1 MKNQELCASYCAEKR
16 GKMSRKEDHAQNHK
30 GEKKYLL
37 FRLWRYLGRYYPL
50 LIAGFF
56 LMLLSSLLALVGP
69 KLSGKAIDA
78 IGIRAGGVDFE
89 SVFFY
94 AGWMAVFYVFSAFFS
109 YLLSLLTIHL
119 TRKVIYQMRKDVF
132 EKLARLPVSFFD
144 QYQTGDIISVI
155 TYDIDTVNQSLSND
169 FLQIMQSVITVLFS
183 LAMMLSIAPVMVLI
197 FVVTI
202 PISALLTRF
211 ITSRSRPLYRV
222 RSRKLGELNGFVEEM
237 LGGQKTTR
245 AYGRE
250 EQVIAA
256 FDLKNEQAVGA
267 NTKAEY
273 YGTLAGP
280 SVNFMN
286 NTSLALISVFG
297 SLLYLQGGIGIG
309 DISSFVQYSR
319 KFSGPINE
327 TANILGEL
335 QSAFAA
341 AERVFRLMDEIPE
354 KPDEESARVLKEVY
368 GEVALKEVSFAYPS
382 GQEILK
388 DFSLHARAGEQI
400 AIVGPTGAGKTTVI
414 NLLMRFYDIERGC
427 ILLDGEDT
435 YKITRDSL
443 RGAYTMVLQDAWLF
457 HGTIYENLAY
467 GRENITMEEVER
479 AARAAMIYSYIQ
491 KLPEGFQTR
500 ITDNGVHISKG
511 QRQLLTIARAM
522 LSDAHM
528 LILDEA
534 TSNVDTRT
542 EMQIQK
548 AMRSLMA
555 EKTCFVIAHRLST
568 IRGADQILV
577 IQDGR
582 IAEQG
587 NHKELL
593 QKKGLYY
600 QMYHA
605 QFETQT

>member
-1 MKNQELCASYCAEKR
+1 MREKR
-16 GKMSRKEDHAQNHK
+16 VPR
-30 GEKKYLL
+30 KYLFL
-37 FRLWRYLGRYYPL
+37 RLWRYLSRYYV
-50 LIAGFF
+50 LIGAGGI
-56 LMLLSSLLALVGP
+56 LMLLSNVLALLGP

-89 SVFFY
+89 KVFY
-94 AGWMAVFYVFSAFFS
+94 YVGWMAVFYVFSAFFS
-109 YLLSLLTIHL
+109 YLLSLLTIRL
-119 TRKVIYQMRKDVF
+119 TRKVIYQMRRDVF
-132 EKLARLPVSFFD
+132 EKLSRLPVSFFD
-144 QYQTGDIISVI
+144 RYQTGDIISII

-169 FLQIMQSVITVLFS
+169 LLQIMQSVITVLFS
-183 LAMMLSIAPVMVLI
+183 LVMMLSIAPVMVLI
-197 FVVTI
+197 FVITI
-202 PISALLTRF
+202 PISVLLTRF
-211 ITSRSRPLYRV
+211 IASRSRPLYRNKKK
-222 RSRKLGELNGFVEEM
+222 KLGELNGFVEEM
-237 LGGQKTTR
+237 LNGQKTTR

-250 EQVIAA
+250 EQVIDA
-256 FDLKNEQAVGA
+256 FDRKNGEAVET

-297 SLLYLQGGIGIG
+297 SLLYLRGGIGIG

-327 TANILGEL
+327 TANIIGEL

-341 AERVFRLMDEIPE
+341 AERVFRLMDELPE
-354 KPDEESARVLKEVY
+354 KPDEESARILQEVY
-368 GEVALKEVSFAYPS
+368 GEVEIRDVSFGYTA
-382 GQEILK
+382 GEQILK
-388 DFSLHARAGEQI
+388 DFNLHARGGEQI

-414 NLLMRFYDIERGC
+414 NLLMRFYDVDKGC

-435 YKITRDSL
+435 YRITRDSL
-443 RGAYTMVLQDAWLF
+443 RSAYTMVLQDAWLF
-457 HGTIYENLAY
+457 HGTIYENLTY
-467 GRENITMEEVER
+467 GRENITRKEVEQ
-479 AARAAMIYSYIQ
+479 AAKAAMIYSYIE
-491 KLPEGFQTR
+491 KLPEGFETVLS
-500 ITDNGVHISKG
+500 DNGVHISKG

-555 EKTCFVIAHRLST
+555 DKTCFVIAHRLST
-568 IRGADQILV
+568 IRNADLILV
-577 IQDGR
+577 VKDGR

-587 NHKELL
+587 NHRELL
-593 QKKGLYY
+593 ARRGLYY

-605 QFETQT
+605 QFEGAEQPL

>member
-1 MKNQELCASYCAEKR
+1 MREKR
-16 GKMSRKEDHAQNHK
+16 VPRK
-30 GEKKYLL
+30 YFFL
-37 FRLWRYLGRYYPL
+37 RLWRYLSRYYV
-50 LIAGFF
+50 LIGAGGI
-56 LMLLSSLLALVGP
+56 LMLLSNVLALLGP

-89 SVFFY
+89 KVFY
-94 AGWMAVFYVFSAFFS
+94 YVGWMAVFYVFSAFFS
-109 YLLSLLTIHL
+109 YLLSLLTIRL
-119 TRKVIYQMRKDVF
+119 TRKVIYQMRRDVF
-132 EKLARLPVSFFD
+132 EKLSRLPVSFFD
-144 QYQTGDIISVI
+144 RYQTGDIISII

-169 FLQIMQSVITVLFS
+169 LLQIMQSVITVLFS
-183 LAMMLSIAPVMVLI
+183 LVMMLSIAPVMVLI
-197 FVVTI
+197 FVITI
-202 PISALLTRF
+202 PISVLLTRF
-211 ITSRSRPLYRV
+211 ITSRSRPLYRI
-222 RSRKLGELNGFVEEM
+222 RSKKLGELNGFVEEM
-237 LGGQKTTR
+237 LNGQKTTR

-250 EQVIAA
+250 EQVIDA
-256 FDLKNEQAVGA
+256 FDRKNGEAAEA

-297 SLLYLQGGIGIG
+297 SLLYLRGGIGIG

-327 TANILGEL
+327 TANIIGEL

-341 AERVFRLMDEIPE
+341 AERVFRLMDELPE
-354 KPDEESARVLKEVY
+354 KPDEESARILQEVY
-368 GEVALKEVSFAYPS
+368 GEVEIRDVSFGYTA
-382 GQEILK
+382 GEQILK
-388 DFSLHARAGEQI
+388 DFNLHARGGEQI

-414 NLLMRFYDIERGC
+414 NLLMRFYDVDKGC

-435 YKITRDSL
+435 CRITRDSL
-443 RGAYTMVLQDAWLF
+443 RSAYTMVLQDAWLF
-457 HGTIYENLAY
+457 HGTIYENLTY
-467 GRENITMEEVER
+467 GRENITRKEVEQ
-479 AARAAMIYSYIQ
+479 AAKAAMIYSYIE
-491 KLPEGFQTR
+491 KLPEGFETVLS
-500 ITDNGVHISKG
+500 DNGVHISKG

-555 EKTCFVIAHRLST
+555 DKTCFVIAHRLST
-568 IRGADQILV
+568 IRNADLILV
-577 IQDGR
+577 VKDGR

-587 NHKELL
+587 NHRELL
-593 QKKGLYY
+593 ARRGLYY

-605 QFETQT
+605 QFEGAEQPL

>member
-1 MKNQELCASYCAEKR
+1 MREKR
-16 GKMSRKEDHAQNHK
+16 VPR
-30 GEKKYLL
+30 KYLFL
-37 FRLWRYLGRYYPL
+37 RLWRYLSRYYV
-50 LIAGFF
+50 LIGAGGI
-56 LMLLSSLLALVGP
+56 LMLLSNVLALLGP

-89 SVFFY
+89 KVFY
-94 AGWMAVFYVFSAFFS
+94 YVGWMAVFYVFSAFFS
-109 YLLSLLTIHL
+109 YLLSLLTIRL
-119 TRKVIYQMRKDVF
+119 TRKVIYQMRRDVF
-132 EKLARLPVSFFD
+132 EKLSRLPVSFFD
-144 QYQTGDIISVI
+144 RYQTGDIISII

-169 FLQIMQSVITVLFS
+169 LLQIMQSVITVLFS
-183 LAMMLSIAPVMVLI
+183 LVMMLSIAPVMVLI
-197 FVVTI
+197 FVITI
-202 PISALLTRF
+202 PISVLLTRF
-211 ITSRSRPLYRV
+211 ITSRSRPLYRI
-222 RSRKLGELNGFVEEM
+222 RSKKLGELNGFVEEM
-237 LGGQKTTR
+237 LNGQKTTR

-250 EQVIAA
+250 EQVIDA
-256 FDLKNEQAVGA
+256 FDRKNGEAVET

-297 SLLYLQGGIGIG
+297 SLLYLRGGIGIG

-327 TANILGEL
+327 TANIIGEL

-341 AERVFRLMDEIPE
+341 AERVFRLMDELPE
-354 KPDEESARVLKEVY
+354 KPDEESARILQEVY
-368 GEVALKEVSFAYPS
+368 GEVEIRDVSFGYTA
-382 GQEILK
+382 GEQILK
-388 DFSLHARAGEQI
+388 DFNLHARGGEQI

-414 NLLMRFYDIERGC
+414 NLLMRFYDVDKGY

-435 YKITRDSL
+435 YRITRDSL
-443 RGAYTMVLQDAWLF
+443 RSAYTMVLQDAWLF
-457 HGTIYENLAY
+457 HGTIYENLTY
-467 GRENITMEEVER
+467 GRENITRKEVEQ
-479 AARAAMIYSYIQ
+479 AAKAAMIYSYIE
-491 KLPEGFQTR
+491 KLPEGFETVLS
-500 ITDNGVHISKG
+500 DNGVHISKG

-555 EKTCFVIAHRLST
+555 DKTCFVIAHRLST
-568 IRGADQILV
+568 IRNADLILV
-577 IQDGR
+577 VKDGR

-587 NHKELL
+587 NHRELL
-593 QKKGLYY
+593 ARRGLYY

-605 QFETQT
+605 QFEGAEQPL

>member
-1 MKNQELCASYCAEKR
+1 MREKR
-16 GKMSRKEDHAQNHK
+16 VPR
-30 GEKKYLL
+30 KYLFL
-37 FRLWRYLGRYYPL
+37 RLWRYLSRYYV
-50 LIAGFF
+50 LIGAGGI
-56 LMLLSSLLALVGP
+56 LMLLSNGLALLGP

-89 SVFFY
+89 KVFY
-94 AGWMAVFYVFSAFFS
+94 YVGWMAVFYVFSAFFS
-109 YLLSLLTIHL
+109 YLLSLLTIRL
-119 TRKVIYQMRKDVF
+119 TRKVIYQMRRDVF
-132 EKLARLPVSFFD
+132 EKLSRLPVSFFD
-144 QYQTGDIISVI
+144 RYQTGDIISII

-169 FLQIMQSVITVLFS
+169 LLQIMQSVITVLFS
-183 LAMMLSIAPVMVLI
+183 LVMMLSIAPVMVLI
-197 FVVTI
+197 FVITI
-202 PISALLTRF
+202 PISVLLTRF
-211 ITSRSRPLYRV
+211 ITSRSRPLYRI
-222 RSRKLGELNGFVEEM
+222 RSKKLGELNGFVEEM
-237 LGGQKTTR
+237 LNGQKTTR

-250 EQVIAA
+250 EQVIDA
-256 FDLKNEQAVGA
+256 FDRKNGEAVET

-297 SLLYLQGGIGIG
+297 SLLYLRGGIGIG

-327 TANILGEL
+327 TANIIGEL

-341 AERVFRLMDEIPE
+341 AERVFRLMDELPE
-354 KPDEESARVLKEVY
+354 KPDEESARILQEVY
-368 GEVALKEVSFAYPS
+368 GEVEIRDVSFGYTA
-382 GQEILK
+382 GEQILK
-388 DFSLHARAGEQI
+388 DFNLHARGGEQI

-414 NLLMRFYDIERGC
+414 NLLMRFYDVDKGC

-435 YKITRDSL
+435 CRITRDSL
-443 RGAYTMVLQDAWLF
+443 RSAYTMVLQDAWLF
-457 HGTIYENLAY
+457 HGTIYENLTY
-467 GRENITMEEVER
+467 GRENITRKEVEQ
-479 AARAAMIYSYIQ
+479 AAKAAMIYSYIE
-491 KLPEGFQTR
+491 KLPEGFETVLS
-500 ITDNGVHISKG
+500 DNGVHISKG

-555 EKTCFVIAHRLST
+555 DKTCFVIAHRLST
-568 IRGADQILV
+568 IRNADLILV
-577 IQDGR
+577 VKDGR

-587 NHKELL
+587 NHRELL
-593 QKKGLYY
+593 ARRGLYY

-605 QFETQT
+605 QFEGAEQPL

>member
-1 MKNQELCASYCAEKR
+1 MREKR
-16 GKMSRKEDHAQNHK
+16 VPR
-30 GEKKYLL
+30 KYLFL
-37 FRLWRYLGRYYPL
+37 RLWRYLSRYYV
-50 LIAGFF
+50 LIGAGGI
-56 LMLLSSLLALVGP
+56 LMLLSNVLALLGP

-89 SVFFY
+89 KVFY
-94 AGWMAVFYVFSAFFS
+94 YVGWMAVFYVFSAFFS
-109 YLLSLLTIHL
+109 YLLSLLTIRL
-119 TRKVIYQMRKDVF
+119 TRKVIYQMRRDVF
-132 EKLARLPVSFFD
+132 EKLSRLPVSFFD
-144 QYQTGDIISVI
+144 RYQTGDIISII

-169 FLQIMQSVITVLFS
+169 LLQIMQSVITVLFS
-183 LAMMLSIAPVMVLI
+183 LVMMLSIAPVMVLI
-197 FVVTI
+197 FVITI
-202 PISALLTRF
+202 PISVLLTRF
-211 ITSRSRPLYRV
+211 ITSRSRPLYRI
-222 RSRKLGELNGFVEEM
+222 RSKKLGELNGFVEEM
-237 LGGQKTTR
+237 LNGQKTTR

-250 EQVIAA
+250 EQVIDA
-256 FDLKNEQAVGA
+256 FDRKNGEAVET

-297 SLLYLQGGIGIG
+297 SLLYLRGGIGIG

-327 TANILGEL
+327 TANIIGEL

-341 AERVFRLMDEIPE
+341 AERVFRLMDELPE
-354 KPDEESARVLKEVY
+354 KPDEESARILQEVY
-368 GEVALKEVSFAYPS
+368 GEVEIRDVSFGYTA
-382 GQEILK
+382 GEQILK
-388 DFSLHARAGEQI
+388 DFNLHARGGEQI

-414 NLLMRFYDIERGC
+414 NLLMRFYDVDKGC

-435 YKITRDSL
+435 CRITRDSL
-443 RGAYTMVLQDAWLF
+443 RSAYTMVLQDAWLF
-457 HGTIYENLAY
+457 HGTIYENLTY
-467 GRENITMEEVER
+467 GRENITRKEVEQ
-479 AARAAMIYSYIQ
+479 AAKAAMIYSYIE
-491 KLPEGFQTR
+491 KLPEGFETVLS
-500 ITDNGVHISKG
+500 DNGVHISKG

-555 EKTCFVIAHRLST
+555 DKTCFVIAHRLST
-568 IRGADQILV
+568 IRNADLILV
-577 IQDGR
+577 VKDGR

-587 NHKELL
+587 NHRELL
-593 QKKGLYY
+593 ARRGLYY

-605 QFETQT
+605 QFEGAEQPL

>member
-1 MKNQELCASYCAEKR
+1 MREKR
-16 GKMSRKEDHAQNHK
+16 VPRK
-30 GEKKYLL
+30 YFFL
-37 FRLWRYLGRYYPL
+37 RLWRYLSRYYV
-50 LIAGFF
+50 LIGAGGI
-56 LMLLSSLLALVGP
+56 LMLLSNVLALLGP

-89 SVFFY
+89 KVFY
-94 AGWMAVFYVFSAFFS
+94 YVGWMAVFYVFSAFFS
-109 YLLSLLTIHL
+109 YLLSLLTIRL
-119 TRKVIYQMRKDVF
+119 TRKVIYQMRRDVF
-132 EKLARLPVSFFD
+132 EKLSRLPVSFFD
-144 QYQTGDIISVI
+144 RYQTGDIISII

-169 FLQIMQSVITVLFS
+169 LLQIMQSVITVLFS
-183 LAMMLSIAPVMVLI
+183 LVMMLSIAPVMVLI
-197 FVVTI
+197 FVITI
-202 PISALLTRF
+202 PISVLLTRF
-211 ITSRSRPLYRV
+211 ITSRSRPLYRI
-222 RSRKLGELNGFVEEM
+222 RSKKLGELNGFVEEM
-237 LGGQKTTR
+237 LNGQKTTR

-250 EQVIAA
+250 EQVIDA
-256 FDLKNEQAVGA
+256 FDRKNGEAVET

-297 SLLYLQGGIGIG
+297 SLLYLRGGIGIG

-327 TANILGEL
+327 TANIIGEL

-341 AERVFRLMDEIPE
+341 AERVFRLMDELPE
-354 KPDEESARVLKEVY
+354 KPDEESARILQEVY
-368 GEVALKEVSFAYPS
+368 GEVEIRDVSFGYTA
-382 GQEILK
+382 GEQILK
-388 DFSLHARAGEQI
+388 DFNLHARGGEQI

-414 NLLMRFYDIERGC
+414 NLLMRFYDVDKGC

-435 YKITRDSL
+435 YRITRDSL
-443 RGAYTMVLQDAWLF
+443 RSAYTMVLQDAWLF
-457 HGTIYENLAY
+457 HGTIYENLTY
-467 GRENITMEEVER
+467 GRENITRKEVEQ
-479 AARAAMIYSYIQ
+479 AAKAAMIYSYIE
-491 KLPEGFQTR
+491 KLPEGFETVLS
-500 ITDNGVHISKG
+500 DNGVHISKG

-555 EKTCFVIAHRLST
+555 DKTCFVIAHRLST
-568 IRGADQILV
+568 IRNADLILV
-577 IQDGR
+577 VKDGR

-587 NHKELL
+587 NHRELL
-593 QKKGLYY
+593 ARRGLYY

-605 QFETQT
+605 QFEGAEQPL

>member
-1 MKNQELCASYCAEKR
+1 MDEKKKAPR
-16 GKMSRKEDHAQNHK
+16 
-30 GEKKYLL
+30 KYLL
-37 FRLWRYLGRYYPL
+37 FRLWRYLGRYYF
-50 LIAGFF
+50 LIAAGLV
-56 LMLLSSLLALVGP
+56 LMLLSNVLALFGP

-89 SVFFY
+89 KVFY
-94 AGWMAVFYVFSAFFS
+94 YVGWMVVLYVLSAFFS

-119 TRKVIYQMRKDVF
+119 TRKVIYRMRRDVF
-132 EKLARLPVSFFD
+132 ENLSRLPVAFFD
-144 QYQTGDIISVI
+144 QYQTGDIISII

-169 FLQIMQSVITVLFS
+169 FLQIMQSVVTVLFS
-183 LAMMLSIAPVMVLI
+183 LVMMLSIAPVMVLI

-202 PISALLTRF
+202 PVSILLTKF
-211 ITSRSRPLYRV
+211 ITSRSRPLFRV
-222 RSRKLGELNGFVEEM
+222 RSKKLGELNGFVEEM
-237 LGGQKTTR
+237 LNGQKTTR

-250 EQVIAA
+250 EQVVGA
-256 FDLKNEQAVGA
+256 FDEKNKEAVDA

-286 NTSLALISVFG
+286 NTSLALISVAG

-327 TANILGEL
+327 AANIIGEL

-341 AERVFRLMDEIPE
+341 AERVFRLMDEMPE
-354 KPDEESARVLKEVY
+354 KPDDEKAHILKEVY
-368 GEVALKEVSFAYPS
+368 GEVLLKDVSFGYQPDQPILKEFN
-382 GQEILK
+382 
-388 DFSLHARAGEQI
+388 LHAKAGQQI

-414 NLLMRFYDIERGC
+414 NLLMRFYDIDKGC
-427 ILLDGEDT
+427 ILLDGQDT
-435 YKITRDSL
+435 YQIQRDSL

-457 HGTIYENLAY
+457 HGTIYENLSY
-467 GRENITMEEVER
+467 GRENLTMEEVEQ
-479 AARAAMIYSYIQ
+479 AAKAAMIYSYIE
-491 KLPEGFQTR
+491 KLPEGFRTQLS
-500 ITDNGVHISKG
+500 DNGVHISKG

-522 LSDAHM
+522 LSDARM

-542 EMQIQK
+542 EMKIQK

-555 EKTCFVIAHRLST
+555 DKTCFVIAHRLST
-568 IRGADQILV
+568 IRHADLILV
-577 IQDGR
+577 VQDGR
-582 IAEQG
+582 IGEQG
-587 NHKELL
+587 SHEELME
-593 QKKGLYY
+593 KRGMYY
-600 QMYHA
+600 QMYDA
-605 QFETQT
+605 QFEGAL

>member
-1 MKNQELCASYCAEKR
+1 MDEKKKAPR
-16 GKMSRKEDHAQNHK
+16 
-30 GEKKYLL
+30 KYLL
-37 FRLWRYLGRYYPL
+37 FRLWRYLGRYYF
-50 LIAGFF
+50 LIAAGLV
-56 LMLLSSLLALVGP
+56 LMLLSNVLALFGP

-89 SVFFY
+89 KVFY
-94 AGWMAVFYVFSAFFS
+94 YVGWMVVLYVLSAFFS

-119 TRKVIYQMRKDVF
+119 TRKVIYRMRRDVF
-132 EKLARLPVSFFD
+132 ENLSRLPVAFFD
-144 QYQTGDIISVI
+144 QYQTGDIISII

-169 FLQIMQSVITVLFS
+169 FLQIMQSVVTVLFS
-183 LAMMLSIAPVMVLI
+183 LVMMLSIAPVMVLI

-202 PISALLTRF
+202 PVSILLTKF
-211 ITSRSRPLYRV
+211 ITSRSRPLFRV
-222 RSRKLGELNGFVEEM
+222 RSKKLGELNGFVEEM
-237 LGGQKTTR
+237 LNGQKTTR

-250 EQVIAA
+250 EQVVGA
-256 FDLKNEQAVGA
+256 FDEKNKEAVDA

-286 NTSLALISVFG
+286 NTSLALISVAG

-327 TANILGEL
+327 AANIIGEL

-341 AERVFRLMDEIPE
+341 AERVFRLMDEMPE
-354 KPDEESARVLKEVY
+354 KPDDEKAHILKEVY
-368 GEVALKEVSFAYPS
+368 GEVLLKDVSFGYQPDQPILKEFN
-382 GQEILK
+382 
-388 DFSLHARAGEQI
+388 LHAKAGRQI

-414 NLLMRFYDIERGC
+414 NLLMRFYDIDKGC
-427 ILLDGEDT
+427 ILLDGQDT
-435 YKITRDSL
+435 YQIQRDSL

-457 HGTIYENLAY
+457 HGTIYENLSY
-467 GRENITMEEVER
+467 GRENLTMEEVEQ
-479 AARAAMIYSYIQ
+479 AAKAAMIYSYIE
-491 KLPEGFQTR
+491 KLPEGFRTQLS
-500 ITDNGVHISKG
+500 DNGVHISKG

-522 LSDAHM
+522 LSDARM

-542 EMQIQK
+542 EMKIQK

-555 EKTCFVIAHRLST
+555 DKTCFVIAHRLST
-568 IRGADQILV
+568 IRHADLILV
-577 IQDGR
+577 VQDGR

-587 NHKELL
+587 SHEELME
-593 QKKGLYY
+593 KRGMYY
-600 QMYHA
+600 QMYDA
-605 QFETQT
+605 QFEGAL

>member
-1 MKNQELCASYCAEKR
+1 MREKR
-16 GKMSRKEDHAQNHK
+16 VPR
-30 GEKKYLL
+30 KYLFL
-37 FRLWRYLGRYYPL
+37 RLWRYLSRYYV
-50 LIAGFF
+50 LIGAGGI
-56 LMLLSSLLALVGP
+56 LMLLSNVLALLGP

-89 SVFFY
+89 KVFY
-94 AGWMAVFYVFSAFFS
+94 YVGWMAVFYVFSAFFS
-109 YLLSLLTIHL
+109 YLLSLLTIRL
-119 TRKVIYQMRKDVF
+119 TRKVIYQMRRDVF
-132 EKLARLPVSFFD
+132 EKLSRLPVSFFD
-144 QYQTGDIISVI
+144 RYQTGDIISII

-169 FLQIMQSVITVLFS
+169 LLQIMQSVITVLFS
-183 LAMMLSIAPVMVLI
+183 LVMMLSIAPVMVLI
-197 FVVTI
+197 FVITI
-202 PISALLTRF
+202 PISVLLTRF
-211 ITSRSRPLYRV
+211 IASRSRPLYRI
-222 RSRKLGELNGFVEEM
+222 RSKKLGELNGFVEEM
-237 LGGQKTTR
+237 LNGQKTTR

-250 EQVIAA
+250 EQVIDA
-256 FDLKNEQAVGA
+256 FDRKNGEAVET

-297 SLLYLQGGIGIG
+297 SLLYLRGGIGIG

-327 TANILGEL
+327 TANIIGEL

-341 AERVFRLMDEIPE
+341 AERVFRLMDELPE
-354 KPDEESARVLKEVY
+354 KPDEESARILQEVY
-368 GEVALKEVSFAYPS
+368 GEVEIRDVSFGYTA
-382 GQEILK
+382 GEQILK
-388 DFSLHARAGEQI
+388 DFNPHARGGEQI

-414 NLLMRFYDIERGC
+414 NLLMRFYDVDKGC

-435 YKITRDSL
+435 YRITRDSL
-443 RGAYTMVLQDAWLF
+443 RSAYTMVLQDAWLF
-457 HGTIYENLAY
+457 HGTIYENLTY
-467 GRENITMEEVER
+467 GRENITRKEVEQ
-479 AARAAMIYSYIQ
+479 AAKAAMIYSYIE
-491 KLPEGFQTR
+491 KLPEGFETVLS
-500 ITDNGVHISKG
+500 DNGVHISKG

-555 EKTCFVIAHRLST
+555 DKTCFVIAHRLST
-568 IRGADQILV
+568 IRNADLILV
-577 IQDGR
+577 VKDGR

-587 NHKELL
+587 NHRELL
-593 QKKGLYY
+593 ARRGLYY

-605 QFETQT
+605 QFEGAEQPL

>member
-1 MKNQELCASYCAEKR
+1 MKDEAVKSETMKSEAMKQEQK
-16 GKMSRKEDHAQNHK
+16 K
-30 GEKKYLL
+30 GVHKKYLL
-37 FRLWRYLGRYYPL
+37 FRLWRYLSRYYL
-50 LIAGFF
+50 LLAAGFL
-56 LMLLSSLLALVGP
+56 LMLLSNVLALLGP
-69 KLSGKAIDA
+69 RLSGKAIDA

-89 SVFFY
+89 RVFYY
-94 AGWMAVFYVFSAFFS
+94 AGWMALFYVFSAFFS

-132 EKLARLPVSFFD
+132 ENLARLPVSFFD
-144 QYQTGDIISVI
+144 RYQTGDIISII

-183 LAMMLSIAPVMVLI
+183 LVMMLSIAPVMVLI

-211 ITSRSRPLYRV
+211 ITSRSRPLFRV
-222 RSRKLGELNGFVEEM
+222 RSKKLGELNGFVEEM
-237 LGGQKTTR
+237 LNGQKTTR

-250 EQVIAA
+250 EQVIGA
-256 FDLKNEQAVGA
+256 FDRKNGEAVDA

-286 NTSLALISVFG
+286 NTSLALISVVG
-297 SLLYLQGGIGIG
+297 SLLYLKGGIGIG

-341 AERVFRLMDEIPE
+341 AERVFRLMDELPE
-354 KPDEESARVLKEVY
+354 KPDEESARILQEVY
-368 GEVALKEVSFAYPS
+368 GEVALKEVSFGYQP

-388 DFSLHARAGEQI
+388 DLNLHARAGEQI

-414 NLLMRFYDIERGC
+414 NLLMRFYDVDKGC

-435 YKITRDSL
+435 YQIQRDSL

-479 AARAAMIYSYIQ
+479 AAKAAMIYSYIQ
-491 KLPEGFQTR
+491 KLPEGFQTQL
-500 ITDNGVHISKG
+500 TDNGVHISKG

-542 EMQIQK
+542 EMQIQE

-568 IRGADQILV
+568 IRNADQILV
-577 IQDGR
+577 IRDGR

-587 NHKELL
+587 NHRELL
-593 QKKGLYY
+593 RKKGVYY

-605 QFETQT
+605 QFEGTPYGI

>member
-1 MKNQELCASYCAEKR
+1 MTREMDEKKKAPR
-16 GKMSRKEDHAQNHK
+16 
-30 GEKKYLL
+30 KYLL
-37 FRLWRYLGRYYPL
+37 FRLWRYLGRYYF
-50 LIAGFF
+50 LIAAGLV
-56 LMLLSSLLALVGP
+56 LMLLSNVLALFGP

-89 SVFFY
+89 KVFY
-94 AGWMAVFYVFSAFFS
+94 YVGWMVVLYVLSAFFS

-119 TRKVIYQMRKDVF
+119 TRKVIYRMRRDVF
-132 EKLARLPVSFFD
+132 ENLSRLPVAFFD
-144 QYQTGDIISVI
+144 QYQTGDIISII

-169 FLQIMQSVITVLFS
+169 FLQIMQSVVTVLFS
-183 LAMMLSIAPVMVLI
+183 LVMMLSIAPVMVLI

-202 PISALLTRF
+202 PVSILLTKF
-211 ITSRSRPLYRV
+211 ITSRSRPLFRV
-222 RSRKLGELNGFVEEM
+222 RSKKLGELNGFVEEM
-237 LGGQKTTR
+237 LNGQKTTR

-250 EQVIAA
+250 EQVVGA
-256 FDLKNEQAVGA
+256 FDEKNKEAVDA

-286 NTSLALISVFG
+286 NTSLALISVAG

-327 TANILGEL
+327 AANIIGEL

-341 AERVFRLMDEIPE
+341 AERVFRLMDEMPE
-354 KPDEESARVLKEVY
+354 KSDDEKAHILKEVY
-368 GEVALKEVSFAYPS
+368 GEVLLKDVSFGYQPDQPILKEFN
-382 GQEILK
+382 
-388 DFSLHARAGEQI
+388 LHAKAGRQI

-414 NLLMRFYDIERGC
+414 NLLMRFYDIDKGC
-427 ILLDGEDT
+427 ILLDGQDT
-435 YKITRDSL
+435 YQIQRDSL

-457 HGTIYENLAY
+457 HGTIYENLSY
-467 GRENITMEEVER
+467 GRENLTMEEVEQ
-479 AARAAMIYSYIQ
+479 AAKAAMIYSYIE
-491 KLPEGFQTR
+491 KLPEGFRTQLS
-500 ITDNGVHISKG
+500 DNGVHISKG

-522 LSDAHM
+522 LSDARM

-542 EMQIQK
+542 EMKIQK

-555 EKTCFVIAHRLST
+555 DKTCFVIAHRLST
-568 IRGADQILV
+568 IRHADLILV
-577 IQDGR
+577 VQDGR

-587 NHKELL
+587 SHEELME
-593 QKKGLYY
+593 KRGMYY
-600 QMYHA
+600 QMYDA
-605 QFETQT
+605 QFEGAL

>member
-1 MKNQELCASYCAEKR
+1 
-16 GKMSRKEDHAQNHK
+16 
-30 GEKKYLL
+30 
-37 FRLWRYLGRYYPL
+37 
-50 LIAGFF
+50 
-56 LMLLSSLLALVGP
+56 MLLSNVLALLGP

-89 SVFFY
+89 KVFY
-94 AGWMAVFYVFSAFFS
+94 YVGWMAVFYVFSAFFS
-109 YLLSLLTIHL
+109 YLLSLLTIRL
-119 TRKVIYQMRKDVF
+119 TRKVIYQMRRDVF
-132 EKLARLPVSFFD
+132 EKLSRLPVSFFD
-144 QYQTGDIISVI
+144 RYQTGDIISII

-169 FLQIMQSVITVLFS
+169 LLQIMQSVITVLFS
-183 LAMMLSIAPVMVLI
+183 LVMMLSIAPVMVLI
-197 FVVTI
+197 FVITI
-202 PISALLTRF
+202 PISVLLTRF
-211 ITSRSRPLYRV
+211 ITSRSRPLYRI
-222 RSRKLGELNGFVEEM
+222 RSKKLGELNGFVEEM
-237 LGGQKTTR
+237 LNGQKTTR

-250 EQVIAA
+250 EQVIDA
-256 FDLKNEQAVGA
+256 FDRKNGEAVET

-297 SLLYLQGGIGIG
+297 SLLYLRGGIGIG

-327 TANILGEL
+327 TANIIGEL

-341 AERVFRLMDEIPE
+341 AERVFRLMDELPE
-354 KPDEESARVLKEVY
+354 KPDEESARILQEVY
-368 GEVALKEVSFAYPS
+368 GEVEIRDVSFGYTA
-382 GQEILK
+382 GEQILK
-388 DFSLHARAGEQI
+388 DFNLHARGGEQI

-414 NLLMRFYDIERGC
+414 NLLMRFYDVDKGC

-435 YKITRDSL
+435 YRITRDSL
-443 RGAYTMVLQDAWLF
+443 RSAYTMVLQDAWLF
-457 HGTIYENLAY
+457 HGTIYENLTY
-467 GRENITMEEVER
+467 GRENITRKEVEQ
-479 AARAAMIYSYIQ
+479 AAKAAMIYSYIE
-491 KLPEGFQTR
+491 KLPEGFETVLS
-500 ITDNGVHISKG
+500 DNGVHISKG

-555 EKTCFVIAHRLST
+555 DKTCFVIAHRLST
-568 IRGADQILV
+568 IRNADLILV
-577 IQDGR
+577 VKDGR

-587 NHKELL
+587 NHRELL
-593 QKKGLYY
+593 ARRGLYY

-605 QFETQT
+605 QFEGAEQPL

>member
-1 MKNQELCASYCAEKR
+1 MREKR
-16 GKMSRKEDHAQNHK
+16 VPR
-30 GEKKYLL
+30 KYLFL
-37 FRLWRYLGRYYPL
+37 RLWRYLSRYYV
-50 LIAGFF
+50 LIGAGGI
-56 LMLLSSLLALVGP
+56 LMLLSNVLALLGP

-89 SVFFY
+89 KVFY
-94 AGWMAVFYVFSAFFS
+94 YVGWMAVFYVFSAFFS
-109 YLLSLLTIHL
+109 YLLSLLTIRL
-119 TRKVIYQMRKDVF
+119 TRKVIYQMRRDVF
-132 EKLARLPVSFFD
+132 EKLSRLPVSFFD
-144 QYQTGDIISVI
+144 RYQTGDIISII

-169 FLQIMQSVITVLFS
+169 LLQIMQSVITVLFS
-183 LAMMLSIAPVMVLI
+183 LVMMLSIAPVMVLI
-197 FVVTI
+197 FVITI
-202 PISALLTRF
+202 PISVLLTRF
-211 ITSRSRPLYRV
+211 IASRSRPLYRI
-222 RSRKLGELNGFVEEM
+222 RSKKLGELNGFVEEM
-237 LGGQKTTR
+237 LNGQKTTR

-250 EQVIAA
+250 EQVIDA
-256 FDLKNEQAVGA
+256 FDRKNGEAVET

-297 SLLYLQGGIGIG
+297 SLLYLRGGIGIG

-327 TANILGEL
+327 TANIIGEL

-341 AERVFRLMDEIPE
+341 AERVFRLMDELPE
-354 KPDEESARVLKEVY
+354 KPDEESARILQEVY
-368 GEVALKEVSFAYPS
+368 GEVEIRDVSFGYTA
-382 GQEILK
+382 GEQILK
-388 DFSLHARAGEQI
+388 DFNLHARGGEQI

-414 NLLMRFYDIERGC
+414 NLLMRFYDVDKGC

-435 YKITRDSL
+435 YRITRDSL
-443 RGAYTMVLQDAWLF
+443 RSAYTMVLQDAWLF
-457 HGTIYENLAY
+457 HGTIYENLTY
-467 GRENITMEEVER
+467 GRENITRKEVEQ
-479 AARAAMIYSYIQ
+479 AAKAAMIYSYIE
-491 KLPEGFQTR
+491 KLPEGFETVLS
-500 ITDNGVHISKG
+500 DNGVHISKG

-555 EKTCFVIAHRLST
+555 DKTCFVIAHRLST
-568 IRGADQILV
+568 IRNADLILV
-577 IQDGR
+577 VKDGR

-587 NHKELL
+587 NHRELL
-593 QKKGLYY
+593 ARRGLYY

-605 QFETQT
+605 QFEGAEQPL

>member
-1 MKNQELCASYCAEKR
+1 MREKR
-16 GKMSRKEDHAQNHK
+16 VPR
-30 GEKKYLL
+30 KYLFL
-37 FRLWRYLGRYYPL
+37 RLWRYLSRYYV
-50 LIAGFF
+50 LIGAGGI
-56 LMLLSSLLALVGP
+56 LMLLSNVLALLGP

-89 SVFFY
+89 KVFY
-94 AGWMAVFYVFSAFFS
+94 YVGWMAVFYVFSAFFS
-109 YLLSLLTIHL
+109 YLLSLLTIRL
-119 TRKVIYQMRKDVF
+119 TRKVIYQMRRDVF
-132 EKLARLPVSFFD
+132 EKLSRLPVSFFD
-144 QYQTGDIISVI
+144 RYQTGDIISII

-169 FLQIMQSVITVLFS
+169 LLQIMQSVITVLFS
-183 LAMMLSIAPVMVLI
+183 LVMMLSIAPVMVLI
-197 FVVTI
+197 FVITI
-202 PISALLTRF
+202 PISVLLTRF
-211 ITSRSRPLYRV
+211 IASRSRPLYRI
-222 RSRKLGELNGFVEEM
+222 RSKKLGELNGFVEEM
-237 LGGQKTTR
+237 LNGQKTTR

-250 EQVIAA
+250 EQVIDA
-256 FDLKNEQAVGA
+256 FDRKNGEAVET

-297 SLLYLQGGIGIG
+297 SLLYLRGGIGIG

-327 TANILGEL
+327 TANIIGEL

-341 AERVFRLMDEIPE
+341 AERVFRLMDELPE
-354 KPDEESARVLKEVY
+354 KPDEESARILQEVY
-368 GEVALKEVSFAYPS
+368 GEVEIRDVSFGYTA
-382 GQEILK
+382 GEQILK
-388 DFSLHARAGEQI
+388 DFNLHARGGEQI

-414 NLLMRFYDIERGC
+414 NLLMRFYDVDKGY
-427 ILLDGEDT
+427 ILLDREDT
-435 YKITRDSL
+435 YRITRDSL
-443 RGAYTMVLQDAWLF
+443 RSAYTMVLQDAWLF
-457 HGTIYENLAY
+457 HGTIYENLTY
-467 GRENITMEEVER
+467 GRENITRKEVEQ
-479 AARAAMIYSYIQ
+479 AAKAAMIYSYIE
-491 KLPEGFQTR
+491 KLPEGFETVLS
-500 ITDNGVHISKG
+500 DNGVHISKG

-555 EKTCFVIAHRLST
+555 DKTCFVIAHRLST
-568 IRGADQILV
+568 IRNADLILV
-577 IQDGR
+577 VKDGR

-587 NHKELL
+587 NHRELL
-593 QKKGLYY
+593 ARRGLYY

-605 QFETQT
+605 QFEGAEQPL

>member
-1 MKNQELCASYCAEKR
+1 M
-16 GKMSRKEDHAQNHK
+16 D
-30 GEKKYLL
+30 EKKKAPRKCLL
-37 FRLWRYLGRYYPL
+37 FRLWRYLGRYYF
-50 LIAGFF
+50 LIAAGLV
-56 LMLLSSLLALVGP
+56 LMLLSNVLALFGP

-89 SVFFY
+89 KVFY
-94 AGWMAVFYVFSAFFS
+94 YVGWMVVLYVLSAFFS

-119 TRKVIYQMRKDVF
+119 TRKVIYRMRRDVF
-132 EKLARLPVSFFD
+132 ENLSRLPVAFFD
-144 QYQTGDIISVI
+144 QYQTGDIISII

-169 FLQIMQSVITVLFS
+169 FLQIMQSVVTVLFS
-183 LAMMLSIAPVMVLI
+183 LVMMLSIAPVMVLI

-202 PISALLTRF
+202 PVSILLTKF
-211 ITSRSRPLYRV
+211 ITSRSRPLFRV
-222 RSRKLGELNGFVEEM
+222 RSKKLGELNGFVEEM
-237 LGGQKTTR
+237 LNGQKTTR

-250 EQVIAA
+250 EQVVGA
-256 FDLKNEQAVGA
+256 FDEKNKEAVDA

-286 NTSLALISVFG
+286 NTSLALISVAG

-327 TANILGEL
+327 AANIIGEL

-341 AERVFRLMDEIPE
+341 AERVFRLMDEMPE
-354 KPDEESARVLKEVY
+354 KSDDEKAHILKEVY
-368 GEVALKEVSFAYPS
+368 GEVLLKDVSFGYQPDQPILKEFN
-382 GQEILK
+382 
-388 DFSLHARAGEQI
+388 LHAKAGRQI

-414 NLLMRFYDIERGC
+414 NLLMRFYDIDKGC
-427 ILLDGEDT
+427 ILLDGQDT
-435 YKITRDSL
+435 YQIQRDSL

-457 HGTIYENLAY
+457 HGTIYENLSY
-467 GRENITMEEVER
+467 GRENLTMEEVEQ
-479 AARAAMIYSYIQ
+479 AAKAAMIYSYIE
-491 KLPEGFQTR
+491 KLPEGFRTQLS
-500 ITDNGVHISKG
+500 DNGVHISKG

-522 LSDAHM
+522 LSDARM

-542 EMQIQK
+542 EMKIQK

-555 EKTCFVIAHRLST
+555 DKTCFVIAHRLST
-568 IRGADQILV
+568 IRHADLILV
-577 IQDGR
+577 VQDGR

-587 NHKELL
+587 SHEELME
-593 QKKGLYY
+593 KRGMYY
-600 QMYHA
+600 QMYDA
-605 QFETQT
+605 QFEGAL

>member
-1 MKNQELCASYCAEKR
+1 MKDEAVKSETMKSEAMKQEQK
-16 GKMSRKEDHAQNHK
+16 K
-30 GEKKYLL
+30 GVHKKYLL
-37 FRLWRYLGRYYPL
+37 FRLWRYLSRYYL
-50 LIAGFF
+50 LLAAGFL
-56 LMLLSSLLALVGP
+56 LMLLSNVLALLGP
-69 KLSGKAIDA
+69 RLSGKAIDA

-89 SVFFY
+89 RVFYY
-94 AGWMAVFYVFSAFFS
+94 AGWMALFYVFSAFFS

-132 EKLARLPVSFFD
+132 ENLARLPVSFFD
-144 QYQTGDIISVI
+144 RYQTGDIISII

-183 LAMMLSIAPVMVLI
+183 LVMMLSIAPVMVLI
-197 FVVTI
+197 FAVTI

-211 ITSRSRPLYRV
+211 ITSRSRPLFRV
-222 RSRKLGELNGFVEEM
+222 RSKKLGELNGFVEEM
-237 LGGQKTTR
+237 LNGQKTTR

-250 EQVIAA
+250 EQVIGA
-256 FDLKNEQAVGA
+256 FDRKNGEAVDA

-286 NTSLALISVFG
+286 NTSLALISVVG
-297 SLLYLQGGIGIG
+297 SLLYLKGGIGIG

-341 AERVFRLMDEIPE
+341 AERVFRLMDELPE
-354 KPDEESARVLKEVY
+354 KPDEESARILQEVY
-368 GEVALKEVSFAYPS
+368 GEVALKEVSFGYQP

-388 DFSLHARAGEQI
+388 DLNLHARAGEQI

-414 NLLMRFYDIERGC
+414 NLLMRFYDVDRGC

-435 YKITRDSL
+435 YQIQRDSL

-479 AARAAMIYSYIQ
+479 AAKAAMIYSYIQ
-491 KLPEGFQTR
+491 KLPEGFQTQL
-500 ITDNGVHISKG
+500 TDNGVHISKG

-542 EMQIQK
+542 EMQIQE

-568 IRGADQILV
+568 IRNADQILV
-577 IQDGR
+577 IRDGR

-587 NHKELL
+587 NHRELL
-593 QKKGLYY
+593 RKKGVYY

-605 QFETQT
+605 QFEGTPYGI

>member
-1 MKNQELCASYCAEKR
+1 MREKR
-16 GKMSRKEDHAQNHK
+16 VPR
-30 GEKKYLL
+30 KYLFL
-37 FRLWRYLGRYYPL
+37 RLWRYLSRYYV
-50 LIAGFF
+50 LIGAGGI
-56 LMLLSSLLALVGP
+56 LMLLSNVLALLGP

-89 SVFFY
+89 KVFY
-94 AGWMAVFYVFSAFFS
+94 YVGWMAVFYVFSAFFS
-109 YLLSLLTIHL
+109 YLLSLLTIRL
-119 TRKVIYQMRKDVF
+119 TRKVIYQMRRDVF
-132 EKLARLPVSFFD
+132 EKLSRLPVSFFD
-144 QYQTGDIISVI
+144 RYQTGDIISII

-169 FLQIMQSVITVLFS
+169 LLQIMQSVITVLFS
-183 LAMMLSIAPVMVLI
+183 LVMMLSIAPVMVLI
-197 FVVTI
+197 FVITI
-202 PISALLTRF
+202 PISVLLTRF
-211 ITSRSRPLYRV
+211 ITSRSRPLYRI
-222 RSRKLGELNGFVEEM
+222 RSKKLGELNGFVEEM
-237 LGGQKTTR
+237 LNGQKTTR

-250 EQVIAA
+250 EQVIDA
-256 FDLKNEQAVGA
+256 FDRKNGEAVET

-297 SLLYLQGGIGIG
+297 SLLYLRGGIGIG

-327 TANILGEL
+327 TANIIGEL
-335 QSAFAA
+335 QSAVAA
-341 AERVFRLMDEIPE
+341 AERVFRLMDELPE
-354 KPDEESARVLKEVY
+354 KPDEESARILQEVY
-368 GEVALKEVSFAYPS
+368 GEVEIRDVSFGYTA
-382 GQEILK
+382 GEQILK
-388 DFSLHARAGEQI
+388 DFNLHARGGEQI

-414 NLLMRFYDIERGC
+414 NLLMRFYDVDKGC

-435 YKITRDSL
+435 YRIIRDSL
-443 RGAYTMVLQDAWLF
+443 RSAYTMVLQDAWLF
-457 HGTIYENLAY
+457 HGTIYENLTY
-467 GRENITMEEVER
+467 GRENITRKEVEQ
-479 AARAAMIYSYIQ
+479 AAKAAMIYSYIE
-491 KLPEGFQTR
+491 KLPEGFETVLS
-500 ITDNGVHISKG
+500 DNGVHISKG

-555 EKTCFVIAHRLST
+555 DKTCFVIAHRLST
-568 IRGADQILV
+568 IRNADLILV
-577 IQDGR
+577 VKDGR

-587 NHKELL
+587 NHRELL
-593 QKKGLYY
+593 ARRGLYY

-605 QFETQT
+605 QFEGAEQPL

>member
-1 MKNQELCASYCAEKR
+1 MREKR
-16 GKMSRKEDHAQNHK
+16 VPR
-30 GEKKYLL
+30 KYLFL
-37 FRLWRYLGRYYPL
+37 RLWRYLSRYYV
-50 LIAGFF
+50 LIGAGGI
-56 LMLLSSLLALVGP
+56 LMLLSNVLALLGP

-89 SVFFY
+89 KVFY
-94 AGWMAVFYVFSAFFS
+94 YVGWMAVFYVFSAFFS
-109 YLLSLLTIHL
+109 YLLSLLTIRL
-119 TRKVIYQMRKDVF
+119 TRKVIYQMRRDVF
-132 EKLARLPVSFFD
+132 EKLSRLPGSFFD
-144 QYQTGDIISVI
+144 RYQTGDIISII

-169 FLQIMQSVITVLFS
+169 LLQIMQSVITVLFS
-183 LAMMLSIAPVMVLI
+183 LVMMLSIAPVMVLI
-197 FVVTI
+197 FVITI
-202 PISALLTRF
+202 PISVLLTRF
-211 ITSRSRPLYRV
+211 ITSRSRPLYRI
-222 RSRKLGELNGFVEEM
+222 RSKKLGELNGFVEEM
-237 LGGQKTTR
+237 LNGQKTTR

-250 EQVIAA
+250 EQVIDA
-256 FDLKNEQAVGA
+256 FDRKNGEAVET

-297 SLLYLQGGIGIG
+297 SLLYLRGGIGIG

-327 TANILGEL
+327 TANIIGEL

-341 AERVFRLMDEIPE
+341 AERVFRLMDELPE
-354 KPDEESARVLKEVY
+354 KPDEESARILQEVY
-368 GEVALKEVSFAYPS
+368 GEVEIRDVSFGYTA
-382 GQEILK
+382 GEQILK
-388 DFSLHARAGEQI
+388 DFNLHARGGEQI

-414 NLLMRFYDIERGC
+414 NLLMRFYDVDKGC

-435 YKITRDSL
+435 YRITRDSL
-443 RGAYTMVLQDAWLF
+443 RSAYTMVLQDAWLF
-457 HGTIYENLAY
+457 HGTIYENLTY
-467 GRENITMEEVER
+467 GRENITRKEVEQ
-479 AARAAMIYSYIQ
+479 AAKAAMIYSYIE
-491 KLPEGFQTR
+491 KLPEGFETVLS
-500 ITDNGVHISKG
+500 DNGVHISKG

-555 EKTCFVIAHRLST
+555 DKTCFVIAHRLST
-568 IRGADQILV
+568 IRNADLILV
-577 IQDGR
+577 VKDGR

-587 NHKELL
+587 NHRELL
-593 QKKGLYY
+593 ARRGLYY

-605 QFETQT
+605 QFEGAEQPL

>member
-1 MKNQELCASYCAEKR
+1 M
-16 GKMSRKEDHAQNHK
+16 K
-30 GEKKYLL
+30 GETVKSGAMKHEEKKGAKKKYLL
-37 FRLWRYLGRYYPL
+37 FRLWRYLSRYYL
-50 LIAGFF
+50 LLAAGFL
-56 LMLLSSLLALVGP
+56 LMLLSNVLALLGP

-89 SVFFY
+89 RVFYY
-94 AGWMAVFYVFSAFFS
+94 AGWMALFYVFSAFFS

-132 EKLARLPVSFFD
+132 ENLARLPVSFFD
-144 QYQTGDIISVI
+144 RYQTGDIISII

-183 LAMMLSIAPVMVLI
+183 LVMMLSIAPVMVLI

-211 ITSRSRPLYRV
+211 ITSRSRPLFRV
-222 RSRKLGELNGFVEEM
+222 RSKKLGELNGFVEEM
-237 LGGQKTTR
+237 LNGQKTTR

-250 EQVIAA
+250 EQVIGA
-256 FDLKNEQAVGA
+256 FDRKNGEAVDA

-286 NTSLALISVFG
+286 NTSLALISVVG
-297 SLLYLQGGIGIG
+297 SLLYLKGGIGIG

-341 AERVFRLMDEIPE
+341 AERVFRLMDELPE
-354 KPDEESARVLKEVY
+354 KPDEESARILQEVY
-368 GEVALKEVSFAYPS
+368 GEVAFKEVSFGYQP

-414 NLLMRFYDIERGC
+414 NLLMRFYDVDRGC

-435 YKITRDSL
+435 YQIQRDSL

-479 AARAAMIYSYIQ
+479 AAKAAMIYSYIQ
-491 KLPEGFQTR
+491 KLPEGFQTQL
-500 ITDNGVHISKG
+500 TDNGVHISKG

-522 LSDAHM
+522 LSDARM

-542 EMQIQK
+542 EMQIQE

-568 IRGADQILV
+568 IRNADQILV
-577 IQDGR
+577 IRDGN

-587 NHKELL
+587 NHRELL
-593 QKKGLYY
+593 RKKGVYY

-605 QFETQT
+605 QFEGSFT

>member
-1 MKNQELCASYCAEKR
+1 MRGDQKKTKQVSRGQQSAGAATSSGKR
-16 GKMSRKEDHAQNHK
+16 APR
-30 GEKKYLL
+30 KYLL
-37 FRLWRYLGRYYPL
+37 FRLWRYLGRYYL
-50 LIAGFF
+50 LIGTGLA
-56 LMLLSSLLALVGP
+56 LMLVSNVLSLFGP

-78 IGIRAGGVDFE
+78 IGVRAGGVDFE
-89 SVFFY
+89 RVFFY
-94 AGWMAVFYVFSAFFS
+94 VGWMAVFYVLSAFFS
-109 YLLSLLTIHL
+109 YLLSLLTIRL
-119 TRKVIYQMRKDVF
+119 TRKVIYQMRRDVF
-132 EKLARLPVSFFD
+132 ENLSKLPVSFFD
-144 QYQTGDIISVI
+144 QYQTGDIISIV

-169 FLQIMQSVITVLFS
+169 FLQILQSVITVLFS
-183 LAMMLSIAPVMVLI
+183 LVMMLSIAPVMVLI

-202 PISALLTRF
+202 PISILLTRF
-211 ITSRSRPLYRV
+211 ITSHSRPLYRV
-222 RSRKLGELNGFVEEM
+222 RSKKLGELNGFVEEM

-250 EQVIAA
+250 EQVIEA
-256 FDLKNEQAVGA
+256 FDRKNGEAVQA

-297 SLLYLQGGIGIG
+297 SLLYLNGAIGIG

-341 AERVFRLMDEIPE
+341 AERVFRLMDELPE
-354 KPDEESARVLKEVY
+354 KPDGEKARILNQVY
-368 GEVALKEVSFAYPS
+368 GDVLLRDVSFGYQPER
-382 GQEILK
+382 QILK
-388 DFSLHARAGEQI
+388 DFTLHAGQGRQI
-400 AIVGPTGAGKTTVI
+400 AIVGPTGTGKTTVI
-414 NLLMRFYDIERGC
+414 NLLMRFYDISQGC
-427 ILLDGEDT
+427 ILLDGQDV
-435 YKITRDSL
+435 YQIARDSL

-457 HGTIYENLAY
+457 HGTIYDNLAY
-467 GRENITMEEVER
+467 GRDHITMEEVER
-479 AARAAMIYSYIQ
+479 AARAAMIYSYIM
-491 KLPEGFQTR
+491 KLPEGFQT
-500 ITDNGVHISKG
+500 ILSDNGVHISKG

-522 LSDAHM
+522 LSDARM

-542 EMQIQK
+542 EMQIQE

-555 EKTCFVIAHRLST
+555 GKTCFVIAHRLST
-568 IRGADQILV
+568 IRHADLILV
-577 IQDGR
+577 VKDGR

-587 NHKELL
+587 NHQELMARR
-593 QKKGLYY
+593 GLYY
-600 QMYHA
+600 QMYDA
-605 QFETQT
+605 QFEGAFE